1 MITLEA
7 WIKVNFGSQKAMEE
21 DLGLAKK
28 TIHRWS
34 NTNPT
39 RFYSILPE
47 LMERTGVDP
56 VDIINMVKQREI
68 DVMAIEGN
76 RK

>member
-28 TIHRWS
+28 TVNRWS
-34 NTNPT
+34 NSTPT
-39 RFYSILPE
+39 RFYSILPQ
-47 LMERTGVDP
+47 LMERTGTDA
-56 VDIINMVKQREI
+56 VDIINMIKQKEI

-76 RK
+76 R